1 MWHQICP
8 SKKVCH
14 SEKPNPEILDVLFS
28 IATWNA
34 AVFSNWKKVGS
45 ICIIKCICVICV
57 YLGMLPTTVWKG
69 SGSQNWEHLLVVCTW
84 ELRIT
89 KPAYR
94 FSTLGPG
101 FETQKKFWI
110 MGNIPGYWILM
121 MWLTVLQGYQ
131 SNQDSFMQ
139 AVWFLQLPGTCLS
152 RVLRLQPS
160 KTRSFPI
167 KTGVIWVPARYM
179 TGNGC
184 DPKKLQ
190 AVNVKP

>member
-1 MWHQICP
+1 M
-8 SKKVCH
+8 
-14 SEKPNPEILDVLFS
+14 
-28 IATWNA
+28 NA
-34 AVFSNWKKVGS
+34 AVFFQLEEGRIYMYN
-45 ICIIKCICVICV
+45 KCICVICV

-69 SGSQNWEHLLVVCTW
+69 SGSQTG
-84 ELRIT
+84 
-89 KPAYR
+89 
-94 FSTLGPG
+94 STYWLFAPG
-101 FETQKKFWI
+101 NFASQNRPTGFQPWVQVRNPKKFWI

-121 MWLTVLQGYQ
+121 MWLAVLQGYQ

-152 RVLRLQPS
+152 PVLRLQPS

-184 DPKKLQ
+184 DPKNFKLLT
-190 AVNVKP
+190 